1 MIKIPMPTSQ
11 ASGPLSLVLRNVEET
26 SRELFVAAV
35 LTTEGHLQLFR
46 ILLEHHPSVT
56 HVVNQVPKSNGFPIP
71 VINPQIRPR
80 GWDRRLEA
88 GNPLAL
94 VQKMSRS
101 PRSVPLARHCLCC
114 DTALFRQELAG
125 GPT

>member
-56 HVVNQVPKSNGFPIP
+56 HVVSQVPKGNGFPIP
-71 VINPQIRPR
+71 LIDPEICPR
-80 GWDRRLEA
+80 GWNRGLET
-88 GNPLAL
+88 GDPLAL

>member
-1 MIKIPMPTSQ
+1 MPTSQ

-35 LTTEGHLQLFR
+35 LTTEGHLQLLGV
-46 ILLEHHPSVT
+46 LLEHHPSVT
-56 HVVNQVPKSNGFPIP
+56 DVVSQVPKSNGFPVP
-71 VINPQIRPR
+71 VIDPEVRPR
-80 GWDRRLEA
+80 GWDRRLET

-101 PRSVPLARHCLCC
+101 PRSVPLARHCLCW

>member
-1 MIKIPMPTSQ
+1 MKIPMATSQ

-35 LTTEGHLQLFR
+35 LTTECHLQLFR

-56 HVVNQVPKSNGFPIP
+56 HVVSQVPKSNRFPVP
-71 VINPQIRPR
+71 LINPEVRPQW
-80 GWDRRLEA
+80 WDRRLEA
-88 GNPLAL
+88 GDPLAL
-94 VQKMSRS
+94 VQKMSWS
-101 PRSVPLARHCLCC
+101 PSSVPLARHCLCC
-114 DTALFRQELAG
+114 DTALFRKELAG

>member
-1 MIKIPMPTSQ
+1 MKIPPMPTSQ

-35 LTTEGHLQLFR
+35 LTTEGHLQLLR
-46 ILLEHHPSVT
+46 VLLEHHPSVT
-56 HVVNQVPKSNGFPIP
+56 HVVSQVPKSNGFPIP
-71 VINPQIRPR
+71 LIDPELRPQ
-80 GWDRRLEA
+80 GWNGRLET

-101 PRSVPLARHCLCC
+101 PCSVPLARHCLCC

>member
-1 MIKIPMPTSQ
+1 MPTSQ

-35 LTTEGHLQLFR
+35 LTTEGHLELFR
-46 ILLEHHPSVT
+46 ILLEEHPSVT
-56 HVVNQVPKSNGFPIP
+56 HVVSQVPKSNGFPVP
-71 VINPQIRPR
+71 VINPEVRPR
-80 GWDRRLEA
+80 GWNRRLET

-101 PRSVPLARHCLCC
+101 PRSVPLARHHLSW
-114 DTALFRQELAG
+114 DTALFSQELAG

>member
-1 MIKIPMPTSQ
+1 MKIPIHTSQ

-35 LTTEGHLQLFR
+35 LTTEGHLQLLR

-56 HVVNQVPKSNGFPIP
+56 HVVSQVPKSNGFPVP
-71 VINPQIRPR
+71 VINPEVRPR
-80 GWDRRLEA
+80 GWNRRLET

-94 VQKMSRS
+94 VQKMSWR
-101 PRSVPLARHCLCC
+101 PRSVPLARHHLGW
-114 DTALFRQELAG
+114 DTALFSQELAG